1 LHDKSPP
8 AWKIGSILLVGILAV
23 STAAP
28 LIRLAIAA
36 ADQRGLGFSLVLAGA
51 RLALASLFLLPTWG
65 QVRQQALPITGVK
78 FAIAAG
84 VALACH
90 FAAWITSLSYTSIT
104 ASTALV
110 TTNPI
115 WIALLA
121 WLWHGE
127 RPKAQTL
134 IGMAIAL
141 SGGLILGLGQST
153 TSATSSQ
160 PLLGNSLALFGAWM
174 VSGYLLLGREA
185 QRQGVGL
192 GAYTTIAYTVAAIVL
207 VPLPWLV
214 GASYQ
219 GLPLSVYGYI
229 TLTALLPQLIGHTS
243 FNWAVRWVSP
253 TLVTLLIL
261 FEPALASLMGYLLF
275 GEIPGPT
282 VGLGASILLLGVAIA
297 ALA

>member
-1 LHDKSPP
+1 M
-8 AWKIGSILLVGILAV
+8 GILAV

-28 LIRLAIAA
+28 LVRLAIAA
-36 ADQRGLGFSLVLAGA
+36 ANQSGLGFSLVMAGA
-51 RLALASLFLLPTWG
+51 RLTCAAVLLLPTWRSVL
-65 QVRQQALPITGVK
+65 QPHCSTTGVK

-84 VALACH
+84 VALALH
-90 FAAWITSLSYTSIT
+90 FAAWITSLSYTAIA
-104 ASTALV
+104 ASTTLV

-141 SGGLILGLGQST
+141 SGGLILGLGSANSST
-153 TSATSSQ
+153 PGSA
-160 PLLGNSLALFGAWM
+160 PLLGNSLALLGAWM

-185 QRQGVGL
+185 QRQGLSL
-192 GAYTTIAYTVAAIVL
+192 GAYTAIAYSVAAIVL
-207 VPLPWLV
+207 LPLPWLV
-214 GASYQ
+214 GAQYS
-219 GLPLSVYGYI
+219 GFPPSVYGYI
-229 TLTALLPQLIGHTS
+229 ALMAVLPQLIGHTS
-243 FNWAVRWVSP
+243 FNWAIRWVSP

-261 FEPALASLMGYLLF
+261 VEPALASLLAYALF

-282 VGLGASILLLGVAIA
+282 VGLGAVILLLGVAIA
-297 ALA
+297 ILA